1 MQALNGKRIK
11 FPSSYKT
18 LDIDLALHFKK
29 DTDDLFHSNS
39 KVLFDGSN
47 FNLLRILFFNSSE
60 CTMNICLQSYRSR

>member
-11 FPSSYKT
+11 FPSSYKA

-47 FNLLRILFFNSSE
+47 F
-60 CTMNICLQSYRSR
+60 